1 MPSDVEAAMRTL
13 LRAGAVVLL
22 AVVSVVAMNQV
33 DAPAQAAAQGC
44 PPGQPSGRP
53 PGAPPGN
60 PPVQT
65 GRPNYP
71 PGRRQLALSQSSGQ
85 RGDTFTATGNGFV
98 PGETVAL
105 SIAGRSAGSAVAD
118 PDGTFVAQ
126 VTV

>member
-22 AVVSVVAMNQV
+22 AVVSVLAMNQL
-33 DAPAQAAAQGC
+33 DASAQAAAQGC
-44 PPGQPSGRP
+44 PPGQPPGRP

-71 PGRRQLALSQSSGQ
+71 PGRCQLGLSKNAGE
-85 RGDTFTATGNGFV
+85 RGDTFTANGNGFV

-105 SIAGRSAGSAVAD
+105 SIAGRPAGSAVAD
-118 PDGTFVAQ
+118 PQ
-126 VTV
+126 